1 MSIASPSLW
10 NALNNSQYDAY
21 NFPNAEA
28 REKLFI
34 FALLADLLKT
44 FRLLARELAARPL
57 EAPVLANFANALV
70 MSIRFLFTVGALESV
85 VISPCIAVASLG
97 IFSIALVDDL

>member
-21 NFPNAEA
+21 NFTNAEA

-57 EAPVLANFANALV
+57 EATGQLPDSSHISVRKAPEASRPV
-70 MSIRFLFTVGALESV
+70 
-85 VISPCIAVASLG
+85 
-97 IFSIALVDDL
+97 